1 MSLPAL
7 EEKLFLL
14 ENWIQDEPEDE
25 DLQQKHEEY
34 LSLLEEVDILGKK
47 MRKTVKLLQVPNQ
60 PNTPKLEKKKDQYE
74 REFQE
79 IVNYVTNDPFFN
91 QDQDDEE
98 DDDDLLPQEVRANS
112 LLGLPLE
119 MVQEM
124 PGLEDSIAT
133 LNYQYR
139 KPETQRRKADVKKLK
154 KEVATLN
161 KKLKKVE
168 EMMEN
173 ASTEKEKKKL
183 ERKHEE
189 YVVSLEISKAELKD
203 AMIEQEEDNESSV
216 GSIGT
221 ASIQLSM
228 TSLNTNEKEDVEDDA
243 SIENLHT
250 AQSPS
255 KKTASPKVNV
265 KALKKE
271 VALLQKKL
279 GKVQDM
285 IEDADTTKEIKKLQ
299 KKQKQ
304 YLEDLQIKKEKL
316 KGAMIGRE
324 GEHDSSIGSLGASSA
339 SISVTSVSQ
348 TDSSFDFEAE
358 QQAVDEMRQLVEH
371 QESREQLQRQT
382 VKEYVL
388 LKKKLR
394 KTEKLISKAKDVKE
408 KRKLAKKQKQYL
420 REISQYEMNMSSSSF
435 GVESMSSI
443 TMFVSGIAFNLKCGR
458 FSSASARRLARA
470 WSSLKRSTWWERA

>member
-25 DLQQKHEEY
+25 ELQQKHEEY

-91 QDQDDEE
+91 QDQEDEE
-98 DDDDLLPQEVRANS
+98 EDDDLLPQEVRANS

-228 TSLNTNEKEDVEDDA
+228 TSLNTNEKED
-243 SIENLHT
+243 
-250 AQSPS
+250 
-255 KKTASPKVNV
+255 
-265 KALKKE
+265 
-271 VALLQKKL
+271 
-279 GKVQDM
+279 
-285 IEDADTTKEIKKLQ
+285 
-299 KKQKQ
+299 
-304 YLEDLQIKKEKL
+304 
-316 KGAMIGRE
+316 
-324 GEHDSSIGSLGASSA
+324 
-339 SISVTSVSQ
+339 
-348 TDSSFDFEAE
+348 
-358 QQAVDEMRQLVEH
+358 
-371 QESREQLQRQT
+371 
-382 VKEYVL
+382 
-388 LKKKLR
+388 
-394 KTEKLISKAKDVKE
+394 
-408 KRKLAKKQKQYL
+408 
-420 REISQYEMNMSSSSF
+420 
-435 GVESMSSI
+435 
-443 TMFVSGIAFNLKCGR
+443 
-458 FSSASARRLARA
+458 
-470 WSSLKRSTWWERA
+470 